1 MLPMKR
7 RVVVTG
13 IGAVTSLSCKVD
25 DLWQRILRGESGV
38 HELKAFDTTG
48 HKVKFGGDIYD
59 WTTDGYIDRKEE
71 KRIDRFTQFAL
82 VAGIDAVNDSGLDF
96 AKEDPFRCGVILGS
110 GIGGL
115 NEIEAQHERLL
126 TKGPDKVSA
135 FTIPKL
141 MVNAA
146 SGHVS
151 IRYGLRGPNY
161 AVATACASATN
172 AMGDAFKAIQY
183 DDADV
188 MVTGGTEA
196 ACTPMGLSG
205 FANMR
210 ALSERHD
217 DPAGASRPFDA
228 DRDGFVLSEGAG
240 LLVFEELEHAKAR
253 GARIYAEVLGYGA
266 SCRRRPHH
274 AARCRRHRRG
284 QGDAQRAPRRASS
297 TPTTIDYI
305 NAHGTSTPLGDKA
318 ETIAIKTVFGE
329 HAYKVSIS
337 STKSQLGHL
346 LGASGGVELVI
357 CMKALAARHLP
368 ADDQLHDA
376 RSGLRSGLHAE
387 HAARAEAARGDEQ
400 QLRLRRPQRVDHRGH
415 GGVRRRGLGMLGHWT
430 KGFGLWRSPAMPQRS
445 DVRTASI
452 TCVALF
458 VCQFGCTCRQRRLGQ
473 QPRRELGEWRQLD
486 RWLDARHQRQR
497 DVQSGAIVQRDLRRR
512 AGRDSGPHGERGNGD
527 AAK

>member
-1 MLPMKR
+1 MKR

-25 DLWQRILRGESGV
+25 DLWQKLLRGESGV
-38 HELKAFDTTG
+38 HALRAFDTTL
-48 HKVKFGGDIYD
+48 HKVRFGGDIHD
-59 WTTDGYIDRKEE
+59 WSTEGYMERKEE
-71 KRIDRFTQFAL
+71 KRIDRFTQFAM
-82 VAGIDAVNDSGLDF
+82 VAGIDAVNDSGIDF
-96 AKEDPFRCGVILGS
+96 SKEEPFRCGVILGS

-115 NEIEAQHERLL
+115 TEIEAQHERLI

-141 MVNAA
+141 MLNAA

-217 DPAGASRPFDA
+217 DPAGASRPFDR

-253 GARIYAEVLGYGA
+253 GARIYAEILGYGA
-266 SCRRRPHH
+266 SADGGHITQPDAEGTG
-274 AARCRRHRRG
+274 AAKAMSSALR
-284 QGDAQRAPRRASS
+284 DAKLNVDA
-297 TPTTIDYI
+297 IDYI

-318 ETIAIKTVFGE
+318 ETIAIKTIFGDS
-329 HAYKVSIS
+329 ARKVSIS
-337 STKSQLGHL
+337 STKSSLGHL
-346 LGASGGVELVI
+346 LGASGGVEMVI
-357 CMKALAARHLP
+357 CMKALQHNICPPTINYTTPDPDCDLDYTPNTPRE
-368 ADDQLHDA
+368 
-376 RSGLRSGLHAE
+376 R
-387 HAARAEAARGDEQ
+387 
-400 QLRLRRPQRVDHRGH
+400 QLRAV
-415 GGVRRRGLGMLGHWT
+415 MSNSF
-430 KGFGLWRSPAMPQRS
+430 GFGGHN
-445 DVRTASI
+445 ASI
-452 TCVALF
+452 
-458 VCQFGCTCRQRRLGQ
+458 
-473 QPRRELGEWRQLD
+473 
-486 RWLDARHQRQR
+486 
-497 DVQSGAIVQRDLRRR
+497 I
-512 AGRDSGPHGERGNGD
+512 AGR
-527 AAK
+527 AA